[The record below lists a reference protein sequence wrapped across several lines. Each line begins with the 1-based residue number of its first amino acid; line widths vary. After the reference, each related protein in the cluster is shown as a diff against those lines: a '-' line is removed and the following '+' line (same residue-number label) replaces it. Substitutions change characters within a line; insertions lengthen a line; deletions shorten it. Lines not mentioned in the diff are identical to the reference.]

1 MAVYVL
7 LLKEYEDEEKV
18 IYKYGPNEEITGKI
32 EYNKKSNKLIE
43 IEPIVKEGISNDFY
57 VKRAAQKLAV
67 ISVREDGVFP
77 EKTSIES

>member
-7 LLKEYEDEEKV
+7 LIKDFEDDEKV

-43 IEPIVKEGISNDFY
+43 IEPIVKEGISNEFY
-57 VKRAAQKLAV
+57 VTRAAQRLAV
-67 ISVREDGVFP
+67 LSMRKDVVFP
-77 EKTSIES
+77 ERTSIES

>member
-32 EYNKKSNKLIE
+32 QYNKKSNKIIE
-43 IEPIVKEGISNDFY
+43 IEPIIKEGISNDFY

-67 ISVREDGVFP
+67 ISVRANGVFP

>member
-32 EYNKKSNKLIE
+32 EYNKKSNKLFE
-43 IEPIVKEGISNDFY
+43 IEPIIKEGISNDFY

-67 ISVREDGVFP
+67 ISVRENGVFP
-77 EKTSIES
+77 ERTTVES

>member
-32 EYNKKSNKLIE
+32 EYNKKSNKLFE
-43 IEPIVKEGISNDFY
+43 IEPIIKEGISNDFY

-67 ISVREDGVFP
+67 ISVRADSVFP
-77 EKTSIES
+77 ERTTVES

>member
-32 EYNKKSNKLIE
+32 EYNKKSNKIIE
-43 IEPIVKEGISNDFY
+43 IEPIIKEGISNDFY
-57 VKRAAQKLAV
+57 IKRAAQKLAV
-67 ISVREDGVFP
+67 ISVRANGIFP
-77 EKTSIES
+77 EKTSVES

>member
-43 IEPIVKEGISNDFY
+43 IEPIIKEGISNDFY
-57 VKRAAQKLAV
+57 VERAAQKLAV
-67 ISVREDGVFP
+67 ISVKANGVFP